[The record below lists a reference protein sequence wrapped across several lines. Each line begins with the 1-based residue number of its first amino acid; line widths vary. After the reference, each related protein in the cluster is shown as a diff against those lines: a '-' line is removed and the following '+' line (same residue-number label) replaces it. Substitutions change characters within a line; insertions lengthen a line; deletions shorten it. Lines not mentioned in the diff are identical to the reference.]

1 MSNKARVLNHLQA
14 LSIPCEVYEHPA
26 VFTMEECL
34 ALPYAA
40 PDVTFCKNILLC
52 NRQQTAFYLYVTL
65 PDKPFRTAD
74 TSKLLH
80 SSRLSFAPSECLPT
94 MLGLESG
101 SLSPLGLWFDEEK
114 RIHLVFDHDVKRKD
128 GLRSIHVIIRRRW
141 CLRRR
146 FSGRRSC
153 RHWGMN
159 RFGCKGRRACA
170 AVCNAML
177 QLGTVLIYPLLSF
190 GGHFF
195 HCNQRCQHN

>member
-74 TSKLLH
+74 TSKLRH
-80 SSRLSFAPSECLPT
+80 SSRHRNVCRRCWGWNQGAC
-94 MLGLESG
+94 
-101 SLSPLGLWFDEEK
+101 
-114 RIHLVFDHDVKRKD
+114 
-128 GLRSIHVIIRRRW
+128 RRW
-141 CLRRR
+141 DCGLT
-146 FSGRRSC
+146 RRSGFS
-153 RHWGMN
+153 WSLTM
-159 RFGCKGRRACA
+159 
-170 AVCNAML
+170 M
-177 QLGTVLIYPLLSF
+177 
-190 GGHFF
+190 
-195 HCNQRCQHN
+195 

>member
-80 SSRLSFAPSECLPT
+80 SSRLSFAPPKCLTT
-94 MLGLESG
+94 MLGLG
-101 SLSPLGLWFDEEK
+101 FDEEK
-114 RIHLVFDHDVKRKD
+114 RIQLVFDHDVKRE
-128 GLRSIHVIIRRRW
+128 
-141 CLRRR
+141 
-146 FSGRRSC
+146 GRIAFHPC
-153 RHWGMN
+153 DNTATVVFAQEVFWTQ
-159 RFGCKGRRACA
+159 
-170 AVCNAML
+170 VVPT
-177 QLGTVLIYPLLSF
+177 LGHEPIWL
-190 GGHFF
+190 
-195 HCNQRCQHN
+195 

>member
-14 LSIPCEVYEHPA
+14 LSIPCAVYEHPA

-101 SLSPLGLWFDEEK
+101 SLSPLGLWFDEEN
-114 RIHLVFDHDVKRKD
+114 RIQLVFDHDVKRE
-128 GLRSIHVIIRRRW
+128 
-141 CLRRR
+141 
-146 FSGRRSC
+146 GRIAFHPC
-153 RHWGMN
+153 DNTATVVFAQEVFWTQ
-159 RFGCKGRRACA
+159 
-170 AVCNAML
+170 VVPT
-177 QLGTVLIYPLLSF
+177 LGHEPIWL
-190 GGHFF
+190 
-195 HCNQRCQHN
+195 